1 MNQDPQRKI
10 NPFAIFF
17 SVLALILVVYL
28 FLVLFFVKQTANRV
42 LNPLED
48 SNQRLSTQVS
58 AFLHPT
64 PTILPDPVTII
75 HEVRS
80 LARLETIEYTVEK
93 VITAETGQKIGI
105 LFGDRLLFIA
115 YGRVIAGLDLSKMS
129 TSDLY
134 MQNGA
139 LHVRLPSP
147 EIFVAT
153 LDNEKSYVYDREQ
166 GLLTNGD
173 ETLETRAR
181 QAAESEILKSAI
193 ADGILDRAV
202 ENGQDYLE
210 RLLRSLGY
218 QEIIF
223 QPVPV
228 VTPTPLPPIQ

>member
-1 MNQDPQRKI
+1 MNQDPHRKI

-93 VITAETGQKIGI
+93 VITAETGQKLGI

-115 YGRVIAGLDLSKMS
+115 YGRVIAGVDLSKMS
-129 TSDLY
+129 PSDLY

-166 GLLTNGD
+166 GLLTHGD
-173 ETLETRAR
+173 QTLETRAR
-181 QAAESEILKSAI
+181 QAAESEILKSAT
-193 ADGILDRAV
+193 ADGILDRAA
-202 ENGQDYLE
+202 ENAQDYLE

-223 QPVPV
+223 QPVTIM
-228 VTPTPLPPIQ
+228 TPTPLPPIQ